1 MRLFTSLLNT
11 SCIDI
16 IIDRGNDNWLIK
28 YEKPAASDSQAEV
41 IVFDVEFC
49 VYVKIR

>member
-16 IIDRGNDNWLIK
+16 VIDRGNDNWLIK
-28 YEKPAASDSQAEV
+28 YEKPAASDYQAEV